1 MKKLISTLTL
11 ALGVTLLGAACE
23 VPEESAPPVQ
33 GGESSS
39 KAEGGETKK
48 AAKPPIGLKAR
59 ATTAQPSVLSSG
71 GPLTCV
77 AVTVTNNSKKKIAV
91 NPLYFAITG
100 TDGTKRDAATALGE
114 YEGQIDTMDLAPGEN
129 AKGKVCVK
137 GKFKPAQVSMTNE
150 LLSTAARA
158 KVQQ

>member
-1 MKKLISTLTL
+1 MKKITAIIAL
-11 ALGVTLLGAACE
+11 ALGTLLFGAACE
-23 VPEESAPPVQ
+23 VPAEEPTPVQ

-59 ATTAQPSVLSSG
+59 ATTAQPSALSSG
-71 GPLTCV
+71 GDLTCV
-77 AVTVTNNSKKKIAV
+77 KVVVTNNSKKVVNV

-100 TDGTKRDAATALGE
+100 TDGTKHDASTALGE
-114 YEGQIDTMDLAPGEN
+114 YEGEIATMQIAPGEN

>member
-1 MKKLISTLTL
+1 MKKIAAMIAL
-11 ALGVTLLGAACE
+11 AVGALLFGTACE
-23 VPEESAPPVQ
+23 VPAEEPTPVQ
-33 GGESSS
+33 GA
-39 KAEGGETKK
+39 AEGGESGK
-48 AAKPPIGLKAR
+48 AKPAPIGLAAKRTA
-59 ATTAQPSVLSSG
+59 AQPSVLSSG
-71 GPLTCV
+71 GDLTCV
-77 AVTVTNNSKKKIAV
+77 KVVVTNNSKKVVNV

-100 TDGTKRDAATALGE
+100 TDGTKHDASTALGE

>member
-1 MKKLISTLTL
+1 AMIAL
-11 ALGVTLLGAACE
+11 AFGVLLAGAACE

-33 GGESSS
+33 VGESSS

-77 AVTVTNNSKKKIAV
+77 AVTVTNNSKKVVNV

-100 TDGTKRDAATALGE
+100 TDGTKHDASTALGE

-129 AKGKVCVK
+129 AKGMSCANVK
-137 GKFKPAQVSMTNE
+137 I
-150 LLSTAARA
+150 
-158 KVQQ
+158 